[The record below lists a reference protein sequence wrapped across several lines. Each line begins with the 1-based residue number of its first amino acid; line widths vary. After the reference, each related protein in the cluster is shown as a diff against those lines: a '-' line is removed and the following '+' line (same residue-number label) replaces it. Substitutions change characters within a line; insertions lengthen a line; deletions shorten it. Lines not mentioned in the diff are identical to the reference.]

1 MPYIYEVTFTIRPDQ
16 MDGLKIGHSLERV
29 LGYLRAV
36 LPNEHGFM
44 TSRALYSIDDPR
56 ATRIVFFSEWGDW
69 EALERH
75 RDSAL
80 LETKVL
86 SEFDPHVRPEDMT
99 ARIYAEVGPRDS

>member
-1 MPYIYEVTFTIRPDQ
+1 VPYIYEVTFSIRFDR
-16 MDGLKIGHSLERV
+16 MNELEIGHSLERV

-44 TSRALYSIDDPR
+44 TSRALYTIDDP
-56 ATRIVFFSEWGDW
+56 THTHVVFLSEWGSW

-80 LETKVL
+80 VETKAL
-86 SEFDPHVRPEDMT
+86 SEFEPHITREDMDV
-99 ARIYAEVGPRDS
+99 RIYAEVGPRA

>member
-1 MPYIYEVTFTIRPDQ
+1 VPYIYEVTFSIRFDR
-16 MDGLKIGHSLERV
+16 MNELEIGHSLERV

-44 TSRALYSIDDPR
+44 TSRALYTIDDP
-56 ATRIVFFSEWGDW
+56 THTHVVFLSEWGSW

-80 LETKVL
+80 VETKVL
-86 SEFDPHVRPEDMT
+86 SEFEPHITREDMDV
-99 ARIYAEVGPRDS
+99 RIYAEVGPRA

>member
-1 MPYIYEVTFTIRPDQ
+1 MPYIYEVSFEIRPEQ
-16 MDGLKIGHSLERV
+16 MDELRIGQSLARV
-29 LGYLRAV
+29 LGYLRAL

-44 TSRALYSIDDPR
+44 TSRALYSVDDP
-56 ATRIVFFSEWGDW
+56 ACTRLVFFSEWGSW

-86 SEFDPHVRPEDMT
+86 SEFDPHVKPQDMT
-99 ARIYAEVGPRDS
+99 TRIYAEVGPRDS